1 LRFSNLDD
9 ELRLWVNERVVKFDG
24 GTTYRRN
31 SNAPVRPVYST
42 QDPGDAE
49 PVGIGSERVALE
61 ITRLRVLRDVYYVA
75 SNRYR
80 NFDYPISLDREV
92 KNPESWSKSNA
103 FVKRPDFPAV
113 QLGDDQFFPMG
124 DNSPSSKDAR
134 MWGGDEPFVRRKFLT
149 GKAVLIYW
157 PHSWRRPIPLWPNF
171 KRMNF
176 IR

>member
-1 LRFSNLDD
+1 M
-9 ELRLWVNERVVKFDG
+9 
-24 GTTYRRN
+24 
-31 SNAPVRPVYST
+31 
-42 QDPGDAE
+42 
-49 PVGIGSERVALE
+49 E
-61 ITRLRVLRDVYYVA
+61 ITRLRVLRDVYYLA
-75 SNRYR
+75 IQKKKNKRFIYDS
-80 NFDYPISLDREV
+80 DYNYDSLLRDSY
-92 KNPESWSKSNA
+92 NPDEWSKPSA
-103 FVKRPDFPAV
+103 FQRKGPHEPGRSTFRPI
-113 QLGDDQFFPMG
+113 QLGDYADDDEDEFFPMG